1 MSDKYKE
8 MAERFLACCKT
19 FFYPGPLV
27 SDVALI
33 ADAMRYCA
41 AKLEEEREKESRKDH
56 AALRKLRAL
65 EAAGVDCWEGYE
77 AAMSNMNESVIAPTS
92 AGGTTKSIAVTP
104 DE

>member
-41 AKLEEEREKESRKDH
+41 AKLEEEREKETCETCFQHKSCGIEQMIHFKGFFVPDQPFWCNRHRRVEK
-56 AALRKLRAL
+56 
-65 EAAGVDCWEGYE
+65 
-77 AAMSNMNESVIAPTS
+77 ESVIAPTS
-92 AGGTTKSIAVTP
+92 KETD
-104 DE
+104 DER